1 MVGKFNNQANSIK
14 MVKLEG
20 PINEIEKVSFFD
32 DNTLMILDHRS
43 GLHVYRFT
51 FTDDGEVIYE

>member
-1 MVGKFNNQANSIK
+1 MGK
-14 MVKLEG
+14 LYG

-43 GLHVYRFT
+43 GLHVYRFK
-51 FTDDGEVIYE
+51 FTDDGEVTYEQLLW